1 MKVNLCLLQLTLFV
15 VIYPPPPPRKMMC
28 RIRVFICSTIC
39 ELMKKS
45 SLISSNDG
53 QTSKALEIVFSSDT
67 QPEGWPLIQAIQTP
81 WVSNI

>member
-1 MKVNLCLLQLTLFV
+1 
-15 VIYPPPPPRKMMC
+15 
-28 RIRVFICSTIC
+28 
-39 ELMKKS
+39 MKKS

>member
-15 VIYPPPPPRKMMC
+15 VIYPPPPRKMMC

>member
-1 MKVNLCLLQLTLFV
+1 MKVNLHLLQLTLFV
-15 VIYPPPPPRKMMC
+15 VIYSPSPWKMTC
-28 RIRVFICSTIC
+28 GIRAFICSSIC

-53 QTSKALEIVFSSDT
+53 QTSKALEIMFGSDNH
-67 QPEGWPLIQAIQTP
+67 PEGWPLIQAIQTP